1 MGGPESLLELLMARF
16 ITVAA
21 VLLVFTAFACAEFTS
36 IPEFSQQEPELMDEL
51 VQEQVAPEA
60 PVVSQ
65 SKVTKPLP
73 NQEDDVE
80 TFKVVNKKHVA
91 VPPQAGDKEEYKK
104 QKNTEKSLRMNSSA
118 AGTTNAE
125 QAAGLKAAAN
135 IMHREEVDNERQ
147 AESHKV
153 AEAMNYAAEMAADY
167 KTMVELKSKADMVVK
182 KAQLEVQSQEQV
194 VNNFNKQLQCRFKME
209 HAGDVYARAKAKAIG
224 IDNEHKQHVEQERKN
239 KTFAK
244 VAENAVKN
252 FKKKHAKKKKPV
264 KKKPAKQPKTAC
276 NNCVTLPKAY
286 KEDFGEEG
294 SCADCPKWAKKGYC
308 LHKNFGKF
316 MSDYCARS
324 CKRITGKCGNAPQ

>member
-1 MGGPESLLELLMARF
+1 LTIPPE
-16 ITVAA
+16 
-21 VLLVFTAFACAEFTS
+21 
-36 IPEFSQQEPELMDEL
+36 
-51 VQEQVAPEA
+51 
-60 PVVSQ
+60 
-65 SKVTKPLP
+65 
-73 NQEDDVE
+73 
-80 TFKVVNKKHVA
+80 
-91 VPPQAGDKEEYKK
+91 PPQAGDKEEYKK
-104 QKNTEKSLRMNSSA
+104 QKITEKSLRMDSSA

-135 IMHREEVDNERQ
+135 IMHKEEVSNERQ

-153 AEAMNYAAEMAADY
+153 AESMNYAAERAAAY

-194 VNNFNKQLQCRFKME
+194 VNNFKKQLRAAEATLRAKQGILASAQHKQLQARFKME

-308 LHKNFGKF
+308 LHKKFGKF
-316 MSDYCARS
+316 MSQYCSLS
-324 CKRITGKCGNAPQ
+324 CKSITGKCGNAPQ